1 MPQTD
6 TKERDGILVVH
17 PLKANTKVCAG
28 EIGCLDASG
37 YLVPAS
43 AATDLK
49 AVGRIEET
57 VTGGTTDGEEKALVK
72 KGVFLLKN
80 NSSDKVTR
88 AHIESDCCR
97 ARPKSPRRTVKA
109 KVLRQRVPKRERS
122 LTLKAILSPS
132 NLIKTGEI

>member
-1 MPQTD
+1 MPQVD
-6 TKERDGILVVH
+6 TKERDGILIVH
-17 PLKANTKVCAG
+17 PVKANTTVCAG

-43 AATDLK
+43 VATGLK

-80 NSSDKVTR
+80 SSADKVTR
-88 AHIESDCCR
+88 AHIESDCYLSGAAEVAAADGSG
-97 ARPKSPRRTVKA
+97 ARSKA
-109 KVLRQRVPKRERS
+109 GKVIDVEGDFVAVRFD
-122 LTLKAILSPS
+122 
-132 NLIKTGEI
+132 

>member
-1 MPQTD
+1 MPQVD
-6 TKERDGILVVH
+6 TKERDGILIVH
-17 PLKANTKVCAG
+17 PVKADTKVCAG

-80 NSSDKVTR
+80 SSADKVTR
-88 AHIESDCCR
+88 AHIESDCYLSGAAEVAATDGKGEGTAATR
-97 ARPKSPRRTVKA
+97 SKAGKVIDVEGDFVAVKFD
-109 KVLRQRVPKRERS
+109 
-122 LTLKAILSPS
+122 
-132 NLIKTGEI
+132 

>member
-1 MPQTD
+1 MPQVD
-6 TKERDGILVVH
+6 TKERDGILIVH
-17 PLKANTKVCAG
+17 PVKANTTVCAG

-80 NSSDKVTR
+80 NSADKVTR
-88 AHIESDCCR
+88 THIESDCYLSGGAEVAATDGSR
-97 ARPKSPRRTVKA
+97 ARSKA
-109 KVLRQRVPKRERS
+109 GKVIDVEGDFVAVRFD
-122 LTLKAILSPS
+122 
-132 NLIKTGEI
+132 

>member
-1 MPQTD
+1 MPQVD
-6 TKERDGILVVH
+6 TKERDGILIVH
-17 PLKANTKVCAG
+17 PVKADTKVCAG

-43 AATDLK
+43 VATGLK

-80 NSSDKVTR
+80 SSADKVTR
-88 AHIESDCCR
+88 AHIESDCYLSGAAEVAATDGKGSGSAPTR
-97 ARPKSPRRTVKA
+97 SKAGKVIDVEGDFVAVKFD
-109 KVLRQRVPKRERS
+109 
-122 LTLKAILSPS
+122 
-132 NLIKTGEI
+132 

>member
-1 MPQTD
+1 MPQVD
-6 TKERDGILVVH
+6 TKERDGILIVH
-17 PLKANTKVCAG
+17 PVKANTTVCAG

-80 NSSDKVTR
+80 NSADKVTR
-88 AHIESDCCR
+88 THIESDCF
-97 ARPKSPRRTVKA
+97 
-109 KVLRQRVPKRERS
+109 
-122 LTLKAILSPS
+122 LS
-132 NLIKTGEI
+132 G